1 MSAPDEPGDQ
11 QSTDDELA
19 AEVVFDRR
27 ARQQAEAIY
36 AEMQRLCE
44 QLAAFE
50 SRHRMTFEEF
60 QAFYAP
66 GQDSAADSEYLE
78 WSRLAEA
85 YRLRLQQWEQAL
97 RRASSPL
104 CVPSVSGRKEPKP
117 PDVSS
122 IAQAAASLSAGRQK
136 QRKRRDVA

>member
-11 QSTDDELA
+11 HSTDELE
-19 AEVVFDRR
+19 AEVVFHPR

-36 AEMQRLCE
+36 AQIQRLCE
-44 QLAAFE
+44 QLAGFE

-60 QAFYAP
+60 QASYVP
-66 GQDSAADSEYLE
+66 DQDSAAHSEYLE

-104 CVPSVSGRKEPKP
+104 CLPSSSGRKEPKP

-122 IAQAAASLSAGRQK
+122 ITQTAASLSASSQK